1 MIMKKT
7 GGKESGSA
15 GPNNRK
21 LFVGNLTYSVRPG
34 QLRELFSQFG
44 EVVRVDVVEQKG
56 YGFVEMKSPA
66 EAQKAREALSEKEFE
81 GRNLLI
87 DGIRPPV
94 RSRKKPAGQ
103 GTGGA
108 SGGSFSRQGSQ
119 PGQPDRYRGKKPGSP
134 GGHGSSRPQGK
145 RSGSSAPPRRNSGG
159 RPGR

>member
-1 MIMKKT
+1 MKKT

-21 LFVGNLTYSVRPG
+21 LFVGNLTYSVRAG

-66 EAQKAREALSEKEFE
+66 EAQRAREALSEKEFE

-103 GTGGA
+103 GTGG
-108 SGGSFSRQGSQ
+108 SFGGSFPRHGSHA
-119 PGQPDRYRGKKPGSP
+119 GQSERYRGKKPGSP
-134 GGHGSSRPQGK
+134 GGQGSSRPHGRK
-145 RSGSSAPPRRNSGG
+145 SGSPGTPRRSGGA

>member
-1 MIMKKT
+1 MKKT

-21 LFVGNLTYSVRPG
+21 LFVGNLTYSVRAG

-66 EAQKAREALSEKEFE
+66 EAQRAREALSEKEFE

-94 RSRKKPAGQ
+94 RTRKKPAGQ
-103 GTGGA
+103 GTGGS
-108 SGGSFSRQGSQ
+108 SGGSFPRQGSHT
-119 PGQPDRYRGKKPGSP
+119 GQSERYRGKKPGSP
-134 GGHGSSRPQGK
+134 GGQGSSRPHAR
-145 RSGSSAPPRRNSGG
+145 RSGSPGTPRRSGG
-159 RPGR
+159 ARPGR